1 MTGLCTAVVIT
12 HKVTEAEV
20 RLLAQARF
28 CGVEAG
34 QMLHVLSTQTAWPE
48 RFLNTNTDRGQL
60 AYSELSY
67 SRARTP
73 QKK

>member
-1 MTGLCTAVVIT
+1 MTGFYTTVLIT
-12 HKVTEAEV
+12 HKLTEAEV
-20 RLLAQARF
+20 KLLAQARF

-48 RFLNTNTDRGQL
+48 RVLNTNTDRGGQL

-67 SRARTP
+67 S
-73 QKK
+73 